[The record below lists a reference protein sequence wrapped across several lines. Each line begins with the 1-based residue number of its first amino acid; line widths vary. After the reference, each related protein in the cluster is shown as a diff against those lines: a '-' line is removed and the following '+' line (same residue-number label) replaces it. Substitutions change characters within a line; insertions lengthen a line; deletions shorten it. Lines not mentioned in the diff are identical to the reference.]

1 MTPSSKYFKPSELIQ
16 PSLFA
21 HLTTC
26 ALMNII
32 GQYTLTCLDI
42 LRQDYG
48 EAVRLSGRFK
58 DPSDC
63 WIHVNGMYN
72 GEIYQHSGLRAVD
85 CAEGAENSGHKN
97 GNTFD
102 LKCKHMDVLLN
113 LIIENSSTY
122 SIDRMENPEVTVFRG
137 YLHVEFSPYA
147 KELIVF
153 NP

>member
-1 MTPSSKYFKPSELIQ
+1 MTPKSKYFKPRELIQ

-21 HLTTC
+21 HLTEC

-32 GQYTLTCLDI
+32 GSYTLACLDM

-63 WIHVNGMYN
+63 WIMINGTYGGN
-72 GEIYQHSGLRAVD
+72 IYQHSGLRAVD
-85 CAEGAENSGHKN
+85 CVDGAEHSRHKN

-102 LKCKHMDVLLN
+102 LKCKNMDILLN
-113 LIIENSSTY
+113 LILENSTTY
-122 SIDRMENPEVTVFRG
+122 SIDRIENPEKTVFSG
-137 YLHVEFSPYA
+137 YIHVEFDYKA
-147 KELIVF
+147 KDLVIF
-153 NP
+153 DP